1 MGKYQYKLKCE
12 FILSPE
18 NFISLDD
25 QLEISLPCLN
35 CRRYNRTIIFENI
48 NEKGICTP
56 RKKCDGF
63 PVL

>member
-56 RKKCDGF
+56 QKKCDGF